1 MTSKVKSMHFDEWF
15 NEQERLVKI
24 IFLFIPIV
32 GWLIEILVRVSA
44 LIKSQSTTNI
54 LGLIIFVIGGYI
66 FQFFDLIYLAISD
79 KMLLVEEKEDV

>member
-32 GWLIEILVRVSA
+32 GWLIEILVRVST
-44 LIKSQSTTNI
+44 LVKSQSTTNI

-66 FQFFDLIYLAISD
+66 FQFFDLIYLTITD

>member
-1 MTSKVKSMHFDEWF
+1 MHFDEWF

-32 GWLIEILVRVSA
+32 GWLIEILVRVST
-44 LIKSQSTTNI
+44 LVKSQSTTNI

-66 FQFFDLIYLAISD
+66 FQFFDLIYLAITD

>member
-1 MTSKVKSMHFDEWF
+1 MYFDEWF

-24 IFLFIPIV
+24 IFLFIPII

-44 LIKSQSTTNI
+44 LVKSQSTTNI

-66 FQFFDLIYLAISD
+66 FQFFDLIYLAITD
-79 KMLLVEEKEDV
+79 RMLLVEEKEDD

>member
-32 GWLIEILVRVSA
+32 GWLIEILVRVST

-66 FQFFDLIYLAISD
+66 FQFFDLIYLAITD
-79 KMLLVEEKEDV
+79 KMLLVEEKEDA

>member
-44 LIKSQSTTNI
+44 LVKSQSTTNI

-66 FQFFDLIYLAISD
+66 FQFFDLIYLAITD

>member
-1 MTSKVKSMHFDEWF
+1 MTSKVKSMYFDEWF

-24 IFLFIPIV
+24 IFLFIPII
-32 GWLIEILVRVSA
+32 GWLIEILVRVSS

-66 FQFFDLIYLAISD
+66 FQFFDLIYLAITD
-79 KMLLVEEKEDV
+79 KMLLVEEKEDD